1 MINEIKE
8 RLEGVAEEAKNCFKR
23 DGYEVRTEV
32 EVTDIEDGFN
42 TYVFP
47 ALHITCPEDNEL
59 CASFGFTVEIDSNGG
74 YNEKE
79 MESDI
84 EEFLGRAKQYAE
96 KLDTAENKC
105 EALRALD
112 AEISEE
118 VANAIK
124 EEAERTAAR
133 EAAAIKATYRQ
144 MLIAGGVMAAVA
156 VIFFII
162 SKLF

>member
-8 RLEGVAEEAKNCFKR
+8 RLESAVNEAASHFTKV
-23 DGYEVRTEV
+23 GYEVNGEV
-32 EVTDIEDGFN
+32 AVSDIEDGFN

-47 ALHITCPEDNEL
+47 ALHITCLEDSEL
-59 CASFGFTVEIDSNGG
+59 CVSFGFTVEIDSNGK
-74 YNEKE
+74 YNTEE
-79 MESDI
+79 MENDI
-84 EEFLGRAKQYAE
+84 AEFIGKAKQYAD

-105 EALRALD
+105 EALRTLD

-118 VANAIK
+118 VANSIK

-133 EAAAIKATYRQ
+133 ETAAIKATYRQ
-144 MLIAGGVMAAVA
+144 MFIAGGVMVAVA